1 MVTGDQGSAIF
12 SRSLRVALVKQT
24 TYGDLYSNPAATTPR
39 ELLESSWH
47 RPGPIGLFTRFNARF
62 IIVQPEADPECRVGE
77 EKLAYAVNDPAR
89 AKYDAVRK
97 AVQSAAAVSAESVD
111 WSAFDLVIAIE
122 NAVPA
127 RLTRRY
133 PQVLWAT
140 LLEHHRMAPFAS
152 YLRQPPPGYDA
163 FLNLR
168 YGPNPQ
174 SMRRRGHVID
184 WPYNFNFPDGLAGLY
199 PEIAKE
205 NRVFLEDHQ
214 TADVRAAFSA
224 GSNRKSEG
232 ESEPLALAQFLREMV
247 RSKVFCAVSPSR
259 PLGGLALIDAVASG
273 CVVLANRSLLWNPF
287 LVTRETDL
295 RRATEAA
302 DFARRILDDEALYR
316 RIRGEQTRR
325 LAWFC
330 HERPL
335 RQIAALIRSVPRSLS
350 AAGHLLPA

>member
-1 MVTGDQGSAIF
+1 MIRTLPTI
-12 SRSLRVALVKQT
+12 RSLSMRE
-24 TYGDLYSNPAATTPR
+24 ATGR
-39 ELLESSWH
+39 SSVE
-47 RPGPIGLFTRFNARF
+47 T
-62 IIVQPEADPECRVGE
+62 
-77 EKLAYAVNDPAR
+77 LAYALNDPAR
-89 AKYDAVRK
+89 AKYDAARE
-97 AVQSAAAVSAESVD
+97 AVQSAVAVSVESMD

-140 LLEHHRMAPFAS
+140 LLEHHRMAPFAA
-152 YLRQPPPGYDA
+152 YLHQPPPGYDA

-174 SMRRRGHVID
+174 SLRRRGHVID
-184 WPYNFNFPDGLAGLY
+184 WPYNFNVSDGLAGLY
-199 PEIAKE
+199 SEIGKE

-224 GSNRKSEG
+224 GSKRKPRG
-232 ESEPLALAQFLREMV
+232 ESEPVALAQFLKDMV

-273 CVVLANRSLLWNPF
+273 CVVLADRSLLWNPF
-287 LVTRETDL
+287 LVKRETDL
-295 RRATEAA
+295 RQATEAA
-302 DFARRILDDEALYR
+302 EFDRRILNDEAPYR
-316 RIRGEQTRR
+316 RIQVEQTRR

-330 HERPL
+330 CERPL
-335 RQIAALIRSVPRSLS
+335 RQIAGLIRSVPRALS
-350 AAGHLLPA
+350 AADHLLPA